1 MATYEYTARDE
12 AGHVFS
18 GNYDDISSID
28 SLRNELTKIGYHLLR
43 AKKKRKFNSRS
54 LKIKQTDITA
64 FAFKF
69 AGMCTAGLSII
80 LCLETLEKQ
89 TENQSLKH
97 IISEVKK
104 NVEIGLSLT
113 DSFSKYRDIFSD
125 FFLGM
130 IEAGESSGK
139 LAESLEISARYLE
152 KQADL
157 KARLKNAFIYP
168 VTVLIMCLLVITAL
182 MIFVVP
188 IFSKV
193 YRQLGA
199 ALPVPTQILIILS
212 LILRRFWPVLAVVAF
227 TMPAL
232 YKYIRKKPYIKTKW
246 DYMKFKL
253 PLVGGLNTMVAASN
267 FVRTFAMLI
276 TTGVPIVKAIQV
288 SGMVAN
294 NERISYISADLQ
306 KSIQTGLSLAES
318 FSAHDIFPPLI
329 IQLAD
334 SGEQAGQLGQML
346 NKGADFLDKDI
357 DRTIN
362 SLMTKLEPIL
372 TVGMGAVIGLIL
384 MAVYMP
390 MFEYMSHLK

>member
-1 MATYEYTARDE
+1 MAAYEYTARDE
-12 AGHVFS
+12 SGHIFS
-18 GNYDDISSID
+18 GLYDDISSIG
-28 SLRNELTKIGYHLLR
+28 SLRNELDKIGYHLLR
-43 AKKKRKFNSRS
+43 AKRKKKFDPRS
-54 LKIKQTDITA
+54 IKIKQADVTA

-69 AGMCTAGLSII
+69 AGMCTAGLPII
-80 LCLETLEKQ
+80 LCLDTLEKQ
-89 TENQSLKH
+89 TENLSLKYV
-97 IISEVKK
+97 ISEIKK

-113 DSFSKYRDIFSD
+113 DSFSRYRDIFSD

-130 IEAGESSGK
+130 IEAGEASGK
-139 LAESLEISARYLE
+139 LAESLEISAKYLE

-157 KARLKNAFIYP
+157 KNRLKNAFIYP
-168 VTVLIMCLLVITAL
+168 VTVLIMCMLVITAL

-199 ALPVPTQILIILS
+199 ALPAPTQVLIILS
-212 LILRRFWPVLAVVAF
+212 IVLRRFWPVLGAV
-227 TMPAL
+227 AL
-232 YKYIRKKPYIKTKW
+232 GIPPLYRYLSKKPSIKTKW
-246 DYMKFKL
+246 DYLKFKL
-253 PLVGGLNTMVAASN
+253 PLVGNLNSIIAASN

-276 TTGVPIVKAIQV
+276 MTGVPIVKALQV
-288 SGMVAN
+288 AGLVAN
-294 NERISYISADLQ
+294 NERIAHISADLQ

-318 FSAHDIFPPLI
+318 LESHDIFPPLI
-329 IQLAD
+329 IQLTD

-362 SLMTKLEPIL
+362 SLMTKLEPML
-372 TVGMGAVIGLIL
+372 TVGMGLVIGLIL
-384 MAVYMP
+384 LAVYMP